1 MADRKPDMIV
11 WRRLRD
17 GSPFAQWLLLA
28 TALLLLG
35 TVIGSSLY
43 SQRQS
48 IDARERERL
57 GTQAIVVEENLA
69 SQLLVTSR
77 VLDSF
82 RLDLPDLT
90 KPDDRGA
97 MLARRLQAMSNAM
110 PGVRTIVIMN
120 AAGTA
125 VASNRAELVGR
136 DFSDGERFQVVRRDG
151 NPAML
156 YVSPPFRTPLGV
168 YAVSAAKMLS
178 DDHGGFAGVILA
190 ILDPDYFRTLLS
202 SILYADDMRSSLIHS
217 DGKVVFRVPDPQGI
231 VGIDLVAKSSAI
243 FNEHIRSGQPVN
255 VYAGITAA
263 TGEDR
268 LTVLRT
274 IRPVD
279 VTMDKSLVIAVSRE
293 VPALFAAWRRDALAQ
308 IGLFCLL
315 SLVAALGLYFQQQRR
330 GAYERLVASRED
342 ERKRAE
348 QTLREQARL
357 LADSQAMAHIGSWQ
371 VDAGKVTWS
380 EEACRLHGLPP
391 ASSDP
396 WPFEQ
401 WLEALHPDDRR
412 LMQDWFAACL
422 SGDRMP
428 GLEMRT
434 CPQRGDIRWLLVFG
448 GLEDQPDGQPLRT
461 IGTVQDI
468 TERKRAE
475 GEIHRLAQLYA
486 ALSQCNQAIV
496 HSASEEELLPQI
508 CRNAVTFGGMKMAW
522 VAVLDPASRRVIP
535 AYAYGDGQE
544 YLDDI
549 QISIAADDP
558 LGMGPT
564 GTAIRETTAV
574 WCQDFLA
581 DPRTAPWHARA
592 TRFGWAASA
601 SLPLQRNGV
610 VTGALTLYAP
620 TVNAFDEDTRQLL
633 LEMARDVSFALDG
646 FAHEAARQAANAA
659 LRESEERLRFAL
671 QASHT
676 GGWDLDLV
684 DHTAYRTPE
693 HDHIFGYASPP
704 PEWSYETFLEHVLPE
719 DRPEVDRLF
728 REALSTQS
736 DWDFECRIRRTDGAL
751 RWIWA
756 AGKHQHDAHGSARRM
771 TGIVQDITERKQA
784 ELQLRKLSLAV
795 EQSPESI
802 LITDLDAR
810 IEYVNESCLR
820 STGYTRDEL
829 MGRNPRMLGASK
841 APRQTSEAMW
851 DALTH
856 GQVWKGEFCNQRK
869 DGRDFIEFAII
880 SPLRQPDGAISH
892 YVAVKEDISE
902 RKQLAEELERHRLH
916 LEDLVEQRTTELV
929 AARQQAETANQA
941 KTAFLANMSHEIRTP
956 LNAII
961 GLTHLLRRGGVTTE
975 QLVRLDN
982 IDAAGRHLL
991 SLIND
996 ILDLSKIEAGRVQLE
1011 STDFHLSAI
1020 LDNVASIIG
1029 DAAQAKGLQIELDYD
1044 AVPMWLRGDPTRL
1057 RQALLNYA
1065 GNAVK
1070 FADRG
1075 SIALRARLLDERPS
1089 ELLVRFEVADSG
1101 CGITPEQMSRLFLA
1115 FEQADTSITRRY
1127 GGTGLGLA
1135 ITQRIGQLMG
1145 GEVGADSTPG
1155 VGSTF
1160 WFTARLQRGQG
1171 VMPTMARTT
1180 EQIDVEAQLR
1190 RCHANARLLLVE
1202 DNAINREVALELLH
1216 GFGLA
1221 VDAACDGRVAV
1232 DMARR
1237 TAYDL
1242 ILMDMQMPIMDG
1254 LDATRAIR
1262 ALPHRE
1268 NTPIVAMTANAF
1280 DEDRRA
1286 CREAGMNDFVAKPV
1300 QPDLLAATL
1309 LKWLPTEAV
1318 SDLRSRAPDPKSI
1331 APPSPAQA
1339 ATPDEAALTRLANLP
1354 GMDVVRG
1361 LAALN
1366 GKADRYLG
1374 VLRRF
1379 VGLHADDM
1387 TRLAAKLAEDD
1398 HATAERL
1405 LHTLKGASATLGAD
1419 HLAVMAAHLEEILR
1433 TNPEV
1438 SIADEQILPAM
1449 TAIKQAIDSLAGALP
1464 PP

>member
-1 MADRKPDMIV
+1 MIV

-90 KPDDRGA
+90 KPDDRGV

-125 VASNRAELVGR
+125 VAGNRAELVGR

-202 SILYADDMRSSLIHS
+202 SILYADDMRSSLILS

-255 VYAGITAA
+255 VYVGITAA

-330 GAYERLVASRED
+330 GAYERLVASREA

-380 EEACRLHGLPP
+380 EACRLHGLPP

-412 LMQDWFAACL
+412 PMQDWFAACL
-422 SGDRMP
+422 AGDRMP

-693 HDHIFGYASPP
+693 HDRIFGYASPP

-771 TGIVQDITERKQA
+771 AGIVQDITERKQA

-856 GQVWKGEFCNQRK
+856 GQLWKGEFCNQRK
-869 DGRDFIEFAII
+869 DGREFIEFAII

-1318 SDLRSRAPDPKSI
+1318 SDLRSRAPDPKSF

-1339 ATPDEAALTRLANLP
+1339 ATPDEAALTRLATLP

-1387 TRLAAKLAEDD
+1387 TRLAANLAEDD